1 MLNHA
6 MVTSKG
12 EGKRM
17 IKQGG
22 VKLNDVKISDLN
34 TNVSKGS
41 ESILKVGKK
50 EISKKLINY
59 EQKLRCKNISS
70 KFI

>member
-6 MVTSKG
+6 MITSKG

-41 ESILKVGKK
+41 ESILKVGKRK
-50 EISKKLINY
+50 FLKIN
-59 EQKLRCKNISS
+59 
-70 KFI
+70 